1 MAETYVRT
9 QVHLLSMKLATSRL
23 RIMLQ
28 NFMSMF
34 FKVFQNVDCTKIQ
47 MTAYYHEANWPKEM
61 FHHYAKPHFTMWSQ
75 HEWIWINLFCYWM
88 SHESI
93 PCSSTGFQP
102 FYLLHLRQINLPT
115 TDDLILGLHYGNEEI
130 NHTCSS

>member
-47 MTAYYHEANWPKEM
+47 MTAYYHEAN
-61 FHHYAKPHFTMWSQ
+61 
-75 HEWIWINLFCYWM
+75 
-88 SHESI
+88 
-93 PCSSTGFQP
+93 
-102 FYLLHLRQINLPT
+102 
-115 TDDLILGLHYGNEEI
+115 
-130 NHTCSS
+130 